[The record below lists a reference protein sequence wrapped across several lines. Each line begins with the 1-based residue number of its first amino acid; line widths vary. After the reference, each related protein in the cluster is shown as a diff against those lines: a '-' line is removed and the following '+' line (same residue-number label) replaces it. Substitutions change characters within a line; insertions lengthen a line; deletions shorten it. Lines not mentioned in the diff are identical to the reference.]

1 MQDKLKPTSEIKA
14 RLGIQPNG
22 PVQRYFQNACYRY
35 MDKYVPYRRGDLR
48 KNVDLSDPNYIVYK
62 SPYAH
67 YMYEGKTMVDAETG
81 SAWARRG
88 TRKVYDGGD
97 ITYHT
102 AGTGSHWDKRM
113 VSAEMNDLIS
123 EVQDFV
129 MRGGK

>member
-1 MQDKLKPTSEIKA
+1 MQVELKPTSEIKA

-35 MDKYVPYRRGDLR
+35 MDKYVPYRRGNLR
-48 KNVDLSDPNYIVYK
+48 KNVDLSDPNYIVYQ

-102 AGTGSHWDKRM
+102 AGTGPHWDKRM
-113 VSAEMNDLIS
+113 VSAEMNDLVN